1 MRASHWQDYL
11 NEHQKRFMVQLQEFL
26 CIPSISALPKHRDD
40 VQRAA
45 QWVAN
50 RLTSAGIEHVSV
62 LPTEG
67 HPVVYGDWL
76 HAAGKP
82 TLLVYGH
89 FDVQPVDP
97 VELWSAPPFDP
108 IIRDGKI
115 YARGA
120 SDDKGNMLAPILA
133 AEAILATTNSLP
145 LNLKFLLEGQE
156 EIGSPQLPPFM
167 KAEASRFRADIAVS
181 ADGSQW
187 SEEEPAIWI
196 SLRGLCALQI
206 NLRGPSRDLHSGL
219 FGGAVQNPI
228 HALIRLLNSLRSPD
242 GKILVEGFY
251 NEVQEPDLRVREE
264 LARIPYHEEKLLSS
278 IGLTETFG
286 EPGYSTYEREWIRPT
301 LEINGI
307 WGGFQG
313 DGMKTVLPSQAHAK
327 ITCRLV
333 THQNPERI
341 IDAVSRHVAVHT
353 PPGVQSETVTLGSS
367 AKPYSIPIDHP
378 GNASASRVL
387 HELYG
392 VKPYVVG
399 SGGSI
404 ATCGLILDHLG
415 IHTVNLSFALD
426 DECAHSPNE
435 FFRLASFQR
444 AQSAHGRF
452 LQVLADN
459 HLLPTVFQTSR

>member
-1 MRASHWQDYL
+1 MARDHWQDYL
-11 NEHQKRFMVQLQEFL
+11 TEHQGRFLEELQEFL
-26 CIPSISALPKHRDD
+26 RIPSISALPDHRED
-40 VQRAA
+40 VENAGR
-45 QWVAN
+45 WVAQ
-50 RLTSAGIEHVSV
+50 RLTKAGIEHVQV

-76 HAAGKP
+76 HAPGKP
-82 TLLVYGH
+82 TLLIYGH

-97 VELWSAPPFDP
+97 VELWSNPPFDP
-108 IIRDGKI
+108 VVRDGRI

-133 AEAILATTNSLP
+133 TEAILATSNTLP
-145 LNLKFLLEGQE
+145 LNLKFLIEGQE
-156 EIGSPQLPPFM
+156 EIGSPHLPPFM
-167 KAEASRFRADIAVS
+167 EAEASRFAADMAVS

-187 SEEEPAIWI
+187 SEQEPATWI
-196 SLRGLCALQI
+196 SLRGLAAIQI
-206 NLRGPSRDLHSGL
+206 NVRGPSRDLHSGL
-219 FGGAVQNPI
+219 FGGAVQNPV
-228 HALIRLLNSLRSPD
+228 HALIRLLDSMRSPE
-242 GKILVEGFY
+242 GRVLVEGFY
-251 NEVQEPDLRVREE
+251 DEVQSPDARMREE
-264 LARIPYHEEKLLSS
+264 LARVPYEEKELLSS
-278 IGLTETFG
+278 IGISETFG

-313 DGMKTVLPSQAHAK
+313 DGMKTVLPRQAHAK

-333 THQNPERI
+333 ADQDPENI
-341 IDAVSRHVAVHT
+341 IGSISRHVAGNT
-353 PPGVQSETVTLGSS
+353 PPGVEAEVVQLGSS

-387 HELYG
+387 EELYG
-392 VKPYVVG
+392 MRPYVVG

-415 IHTVNLSFALD
+415 IHTVNLSFGLD
-426 DECAHSPNE
+426 DECAHSPDE

-444 AQSAHGRF
+444 AQSAHARF
-452 LQVLADN
+452 IE
-459 HLLPTVFQTSR
+459 VFASGV

>member
-1 MRASHWQDYL
+1 MATDHWQDYL
-11 NEHQKRFMVQLQEFL
+11 KEHQGRFLEELQEFL
-26 CIPSISALPKHRDD
+26 SIPSISALPDHRED
-40 VQRAA
+40 VESAG
-45 QWVAN
+45 QWVAQ
-50 RLTSAGIEHVSV
+50 RLTKARIEHVQV

-76 HAAGKP
+76 HAPGKP
-82 TLLVYGH
+82 TLLIYGH

-97 VELWSAPPFDP
+97 VELWSNPPFDP
-108 IIRDGKI
+108 VVRDGRI

-133 AEAILATTNSLP
+133 TEAILATSQALP

-167 KAEASRFRADIAVS
+167 KAEASRFAADMAVS

-187 SEEEPAIWI
+187 SEQEPAIWV
-196 SLRGLCALQI
+196 SLRGLCAIQI
-206 NLRGPSRDLHSGL
+206 NVRGPSRDLHSGL
-219 FGGAVQNPI
+219 FGGAVQNPV
-228 HALIRLLNSLRSPD
+228 HALIRLLDSMRSPD
-242 GKILVEGFY
+242 GRVLVEGFY
-251 NEVQEPDLRVREE
+251 DEVRAPDERMREE
-264 LARIPYHEEKLLSS
+264 LARVPYEEKELLSS
-278 IGLTETFG
+278 IGVSDTFG

-313 DGMKTVLPSQAHAK
+313 DGMKTVLPRQAHAK

-333 THQNPERI
+333 ADQDPENI
-341 IDAVSRHVAVHT
+341 IEAISRHVAGNT
-353 PPGVQSETVTLGSS
+353 PPGVEAEVVKMGSS
-367 AKPYSIPIDHP
+367 AQPYSIPIDHP

-387 HELYG
+387 EEFYG
-392 VKPYVVG
+392 TRPYVVG

-415 IHTVNLSFALD
+415 IHTVNLSFGLD
-426 DECAHSPNE
+426 DECAHSPDE

-444 AQSAHGRF
+444 AQSAHARF
-452 LQVLADN
+452 IEVLADG
-459 HLLPTVFQTSR
+459 T